1 MKTIYSDDGISK
13 ALKGVFKRRHIPSY
27 YHRLD
32 EVDFV
37 DACAETARGRLGYAL
52 FQDHVADELIDDM
65 TMTQKIVFRA
75 TLDGI
80 KLENDDIFQR
90 FINEPSKDT
99 FVARVLNAFALT
111 CAQQKYWAGAK
122 KTLEVYHNFTPY
134 KGTNLHTV
142 DILKYIHLIFLDLHE
157 RKFNNVPYALT
168 F

>member
-65 TMTQKIVFRA
+65 TMTISSSASSMNPAKIHSLLGFSMR
-75 TLDGI
+75 
-80 KLENDDIFQR
+80 
-90 FINEPSKDT
+90 
-99 FVARVLNAFALT
+99 
-111 CAQQKYWAGAK
+111 
-122 KTLEVYHNFTPY
+122 
-134 KGTNLHTV
+134 LH
-142 DILKYIHLIFLDLHE
+142 
-157 RKFNNVPYALT
+157 
-168 F
+168 